1 MDNLPGSQSL
11 DAAENSN
18 VKQDVFENATEYVK
32 TIIGKLTAEDL
43 LFFYGRYK
51 QATIGPCNV
60 DKPSFFDFQGKE
72 KWNAWKNLGDMSMVK
87 GNPINSKASF
97 R

>member
-11 DAAENSN
+11 DEAENLN
-18 VKQDVFENATEYVK
+18 VKQDVFQNATEYVK

-60 DKPSFFDFQGKE
+60 DKPSFFDFQGKQ
-72 KWNAWKNLGDMSMVK
+72 KWNAWKNLGDMSTVK

>member
-51 QATIGPCNV
+51 QATVGPCNV
-60 DKPSFFDFQGKE
+60 DKPSFFDFQGKQ
-72 KWNAWKNLGDMSMVK
+72 KWNVWKNLGDMSMVK

>member
-1 MDNLPGSQSL
+1 MDDLPGSQSL
-11 DAAENSN
+11 EGAKNSDVN
-18 VKQDVFENATEYVK
+18 QDIFQNATEYVK

-60 DKPSFFDFQGKE
+60 DKPSFFDFQGKQ
-72 KWNAWKNLGDMSMVK
+72 KWNAWKNLGDMSMVQ
-87 GNPINSKASF
+87 GNPINSKPCF

>member
-32 TIIGKLTAEDL
+32 TIIGKLTTEDL

-51 QATIGPCNV
+51 QSTIGPCNV
-60 DKPSFFDFQGKE
+60 DKPSFFDFQGKQ

>member
-11 DAAENSN
+11 DEAENLN
-18 VKQDVFENATEYVK
+18 VKQDVFQNATEYVK

-60 DKPSFFDFQGKE
+60 DKPSFFDFQGKQ